1 MEAKLDMVLEQ
12 VGRDK
17 NIDKAV
23 LISALEQAILTAA
36 KRTFGMNREM
46 EAKFNAENGGVD
58 LFLIVNVVEEDDA
71 IEGREITV
79 SEAHKAGLEAEL
91 GDELLFQVFYRAEE
105 ADRASEQD
113 EKFGTLIDLKNAHK
127 KFGRIAAQTA
137 KQVIY
142 QRVRE
147 AERDNVFN
155 EFKDRKGELI
165 SGIVRRFERGAL
177 VVDIGKAEAVLPM
190 REQVPRESYRVGD
203 TIKAYCLDIDRNARG
218 PQVILSRTHK
228 GVLEKLFEQE
238 VPEIYE
244 KIVRIESS
252 AREPGARAKIAVSS
266 RDRDVDPV
274 GACVGMKGSRVQA
287 VVQELRGEKIDI
299 VPYDDDPARF
309 VCNAI
314 APAEVS
320 RVIIDAEGHRMELI
334 VPDDKL
340 SLAIGKKGQN
350 VRLASQLT
358 GWRIDIHSESKILR
372 ARASRE
378 GADRQRGRRRGL
390 RRRGR
395 GEPVQARM
403 AVGRRAVARTRRGDG
418 RLAGRRR
425 TRGRQ
430 ARHRGCE
437 GVHRERRPSQR
448 HREARSGAPHG
459 PHRRSAIDGA
469 RRRGR
474 GRARR
479 PALGEH
485 PLARGPH
492 QDADRAGRDVDR
504 HRHGRSR
511 AAPPA
516 RDQLAVGGIVLT
528 DAERQPRVPM
538 RTCVTCRALD
548 ARGAMVR
555 LALEEGRLVLDRA
568 GVLPGRGAWIHAR
581 PACIERLA
589 GPGRG
594 GLARSLRRDISG
606 VDLASVTA
614 TLREGCKLSAN
625 DDKSGGRGVRWGDRR
640 EAFAAGQ
647 PGEEAV
653 DMAPRINAKDLR
665 SEDAR
670 L

>member
-17 NIDKAV
+17 NIDKSV
-23 LISALEQAILTAA
+23 LINALEQAILTAA

-46 EAKFNAENGGVD
+46 EAKFNAETGSVD

-79 SEAHKAGLEAEL
+79 AEAHKAGLEAEL
-91 GDELLFQVFYRAEE
+91 GDELLSQVFYRAEDD
-105 ADRASEQD
+105 DRAKEQD
-113 EKFGTLIDLKNAHK
+113 EKFGTLIDLKNASK

-147 AERDNVFN
+147 AERDNVYN
-155 EFKDRKGELI
+155 EFKDRKGEI
-165 SGIVRRFERGAL
+165 IPGIVRRFERGAL

-228 GVLEKLFEQE
+228 GLLEKLFEQE

-314 APAEVS
+314 APAEVK

-358 GWRIDIHSESKILR
+358 GWRIDIHSESKIYELER
-372 ARASRE
+372 RAKDQIAQAISPEGFDQNVAENLFKLGWRSVGELARAHVEELAGLPSIGGPE
-378 GADRQRGRRRGL
+378 GGRKIIDGAKAYVAGGGRRKDD
-390 RRRGR
+390 
-395 GEPVQARM
+395 ARK
-403 AVGRRAVARTRRGDG
+403 
-418 RLAGRRR
+418 
-425 TRGRQ
+425 
-430 ARHRGCE
+430 E
-437 GVHRERRPSQR
+437 SE
-448 HREARSGAPHG
+448 
-459 PHRRSAIDGA
+459 RRSALSGDQQLLELDGVDDDVLNVLHTANIHSPEDLIKTPIETIATTTGIDMGD
-469 RRRGR
+469 
-474 GRARR
+474 
-479 PALGEH
+479 
-485 PLARGPH
+485 LARLR
-492 QDADRAGRDVDR
+492 QRA
-504 HRHGRSR
+504 
-511 AAPPA
+511 
-516 RDQLAVGGIVLT
+516 
-528 DAERQPRVPM
+528 
-538 RTCVTCRALD
+538 
-548 ARGAMVR
+548 
-555 LALEEGRLVLDRA
+555 
-568 GVLPGRGAWIHAR
+568 
-581 PACIERLA
+581 
-589 GPGRG
+589 
-594 GLARSLRRDISG
+594 ISW
-606 VDLASVTA
+606 
-614 TLREGCKLSAN
+614 LSEVSN
-625 DDKSGGRGVRWGDRR
+625 
-640 EAFAAGQ
+640 
-647 PGEEAV
+647 
-653 DMAPRINAKDLR
+653 
-665 SEDAR
+665 
-670 L
+670 

>member
-23 LISALEQAILTAA
+23 LIGALEQAILTAA

-46 EAKFNAENGGVD
+46 EAKFNAETGSVD

-79 SEAHKAGLEAEL
+79 EQAKVAGLEAEL
-91 GDELLFQVFYRAEE
+91 GDELLFQVFYRSEDDE
-105 ADRASEQD
+105 RAREQD
-113 EKFGTLIDLKNAHK
+113 EKFGLLIDLKNASK

-155 EFKDRKGELI
+155 EFKDRKGEI
-165 SGIVRRFERGAL
+165 VSGIVRRFERGAL

-203 TIKAYCLDIDRNARG
+203 SIKAYCLDIDRNARG

-228 GVLEKLFEQE
+228 GLLEKLFEQE
-238 VPEIYE
+238 VPEIFE

-314 APAEVS
+314 APAEVK

-358 GWRIDIHSESKILR
+358 GWRIDIHSESKIYELERR
-372 ARASRE
+372 AKEQIAAAIAADFDGSVADNLFKLGWRSVGELSRAAVEELTGLPGIQNVDAARRVIESAQAYIA
-378 GADRQRGRRRGL
+378 GGGRRR
-390 RRRGR
+390 
-395 GEPVQARM
+395 
-403 AVGRRAVARTRRGDG
+403 D
-418 RLAGRRR
+418 LANKE
-425 TRGRQ
+425 
-430 ARHRGCE
+430 A
-437 GVHRERRPSQR
+437 ERRK
-448 HREARSGAPHG
+448 ELSGGQQLMELDGVDEDVLVVLATANIHSPEDLIRTPIEHVATTTG
-459 PHRRSAIDGA
+459 IDMGD
-469 RRRGR
+469 
-474 GRARR
+474 
-479 PALGEH
+479 
-485 PLARGPH
+485 LARLR
-492 QDADRAGRDVDR
+492 QRA
-504 HRHGRSR
+504 
-511 AAPPA
+511 
-516 RDQLAVGGIVLT
+516 
-528 DAERQPRVPM
+528 
-538 RTCVTCRALD
+538 
-548 ARGAMVR
+548 
-555 LALEEGRLVLDRA
+555 
-568 GVLPGRGAWIHAR
+568 
-581 PACIERLA
+581 
-589 GPGRG
+589 
-594 GLARSLRRDISG
+594 ISW
-606 VDLASVTA
+606 
-614 TLREGCKLSAN
+614 LSEV
-625 DDKSGGRGVRWGDRR
+625 S
-640 EAFAAGQ
+640 
-647 PGEEAV
+647 
-653 DMAPRINAKDLR
+653 
-665 SEDAR
+665 S
-670 L
+670 

>member
-17 NIDKAV
+17 NIDKTV
-23 LISALEQAILTAA
+23 LLSALEQAILTAA

-46 EAKFNAENGGVD
+46 EAKFNTETGSVD

-79 SEAHKAGLEAEL
+79 SQAQKAGLEAEL
-91 GDELLFQVFYRAEE
+91 GDELLFQVFYRAED

-113 EKFGTLIDLKNAHK
+113 EKFGELIDLKSAHK

-155 EFKDRKGELI
+155 EFKDRKGEILP
-165 SGIVRRFERGAL
+165 GTVRRFERGAL
-177 VVDIGKAEAVLPM
+177 IVDVGKGTEAVLPM

-228 GVLEKLFEQE
+228 GLLEKLFEQE

-252 AREPGARAKIAVSS
+252 AREPGARAKIAVTS

-287 VVQELRGEKIDI
+287 VVQELRREKIDI

-314 APAEVS
+314 QPADVS

-358 GWRIDIHSESKILR
+358 GWRIDIHSESKIYELER
-372 ARASRE
+372 RAKEQIAAAIGAEGFEQVVADMLFKLGWRSVAELARAHVEELAGLPGVGGPEQARRLSDSAKQYIATGGRRGE
-378 GADRQRGRRRGL
+378 KTRHEAERRQAMSGDQQLLELDGVDEEVLGVLHGANIRSPEDLIKTPIEHVASATGIDMGDLARLRQR
-390 RRRGR
+390 
-395 GEPVQARM
+395 AISW
-403 AVGRRAVARTRRGDG
+403 
-418 RLAGRRR
+418 LA
-425 TRGRQ
+425 
-430 ARHRGCE
+430 
-437 GVHRERRPSQR
+437 
-448 HREARSGAPHG
+448 EATS
-459 PHRRSAIDGA
+459 
-469 RRRGR
+469 
-474 GRARR
+474 
-479 PALGEH
+479 
-485 PLARGPH
+485 
-492 QDADRAGRDVDR
+492 
-504 HRHGRSR
+504 
-511 AAPPA
+511 
-516 RDQLAVGGIVLT
+516 
-528 DAERQPRVPM
+528 
-538 RTCVTCRALD
+538 
-548 ARGAMVR
+548 
-555 LALEEGRLVLDRA
+555 
-568 GVLPGRGAWIHAR
+568 
-581 PACIERLA
+581 
-589 GPGRG
+589 
-594 GLARSLRRDISG
+594 
-606 VDLASVTA
+606 
-614 TLREGCKLSAN
+614 
-625 DDKSGGRGVRWGDRR
+625 
-640 EAFAAGQ
+640 
-647 PGEEAV
+647 
-653 DMAPRINAKDLR
+653 
-665 SEDAR
+665 
-670 L
+670 

>member
-17 NIDKAV
+17 NIDKSV
-23 LISALEQAILTAA
+23 LINALEQAILTAA

-46 EAKFNAENGGVD
+46 EAKFNLETGSVD

-79 SEAHKAGLEAEL
+79 AQAQKVGLEAEL
-91 GDELLFQVFYRAEE
+91 GDELLFQVFYRAEDD
-105 ADRASEQD
+105 DRAREQD
-113 EKFGTLIDLKNAHK
+113 EKFGDLIDLKNASK

-147 AERDNVFN
+147 AERDNVYN
-155 EFKDRKGELI
+155 EFKDRKGEII

-177 VVDIGKAEAVLPM
+177 VVDVGKAEAVLPM

-203 TIKAYCLDIDRNARG
+203 SIKALCLDIDRNARG

-228 GVLEKLFEQE
+228 AMLEKLFEQE
-238 VPEIYE
+238 VPEIFE

-314 APAEVS
+314 APAEVK

-358 GWRIDIHSESKILR
+358 GWRIDIHSESKIYEL
-372 ARASRE
+372 E
-378 GADRQRGRRRGL
+378 
-390 RRRGR
+390 
-395 GEPVQARM
+395 
-403 AVGRRAVARTRRGDG
+403 RRAKEQIAAAIEGEGFETNVADTLFKLGWRSVNELG
-418 RLAGRRR
+418 RAHIEELAGVP
-425 TRGRQ
+425 GI
-430 ARHRGCE
+430 G
-437 GVHRERRPSQR
+437 
-448 HREARSGAPHG
+448 GA
-459 PHRRSAIDGA
+459 DGA
-469 RRRGR
+469 RKIT
-474 GRARR
+474 
-479 PALGEH
+479 E
-485 PLARGPH
+485 
-492 QDADRAGRDVDR
+492 
-504 HRHGRSR
+504 
-511 AAPPA
+511 
-516 RDQLAVGGIVLT
+516 AVKAYIG
-528 DAERQPRVPM
+528 
-538 RTCVTCRALD
+538 
-548 ARGAMVR
+548 
-555 LALEEGRLVLDRA
+555 
-568 GVLPGRGAWIHAR
+568 
-581 PACIERLA
+581 
-589 GPGRG
+589 
-594 GLARSLRRDISG
+594 
-606 VDLASVTA
+606 
-614 TLREGCKLSAN
+614 
-625 DDKSGGRGVRWGDRR
+625 SGGRRTNDVKKEAERRSGMSGNQQLLELDGVDEDVVGVLAQANIHSPEDLIKTPIDQVATATGIDMGD
-640 EAFAAGQ
+640 
-647 PGEEAV
+647 
-653 DMAPRINAKDLR
+653 L
-665 SEDAR
+665 AR
-670 L
+670 LRQRAISWLSEVSS